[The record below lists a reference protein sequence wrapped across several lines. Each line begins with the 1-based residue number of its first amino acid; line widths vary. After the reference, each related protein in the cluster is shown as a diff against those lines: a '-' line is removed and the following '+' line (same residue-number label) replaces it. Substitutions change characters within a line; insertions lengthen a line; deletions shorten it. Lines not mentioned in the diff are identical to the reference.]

1 MEEKKVVSQ
10 TSERARAA
18 TGEVSKS
25 RYPEPRSA
33 GVVAE
38 TLKFRHTLEV
48 PKRHVSVGIPIHGA
62 EERRRLPDYA
72 RFGEDDGCGSRPVPH
87 RVEASAVAV
96 NTLSLGNLKEVFTN
110 EGGWFI
116 DHIVQV
122 KSIWVPYG
130 EYSSRNVR
138 QRWPSRNEKFAIS
151 LSEPDLD
158 ISATRLR
165 AASTQVG
172 FFSRLSSILFLLA
185 ILLVKPVA
193 SSGQVP
199 QATGPARPCASSW
212 NTTAPRSKKKPPKNA
227 PRELQ
232 DSPACIELS
241 ASALDI
247 QEYLQFGL
255 RNQHW
260 TIVEEHVTEDSWM
273 FSLAMSK
280 DDLLGATRAASSSV
294 KVEWRRGMAFVQISS
309 SALGDGFTRTVV
321 RARFRGYGEAA
332 DKFAP
337 QREHW
342 ELESNGTLEA
352 SIVSTLKARFK
363 AAS

>member
-10 TSERARAA
+10 TSERAPAA

-25 RYPEPRSA
+25 RYSEPRSA
-33 GVVAE
+33 EVVVE
-38 TLKFRHTLEV
+38 TLKFRHTFEV
-48 PKRHVSVGIPIHGA
+48 PKRHVSVGILINGV

-72 RFGEDDGCGSRPVPH
+72 RFGEDYGCCS
-87 RVEASAVAV
+87 
-96 NTLSLGNLKEVFTN
+96 
-110 EGGWFI
+110 
-116 DHIVQV
+116 
-122 KSIWVPYG
+122 
-130 EYSSRNVR
+130 
-138 QRWPSRNEKFAIS
+138 
-151 LSEPDLD
+151 DLD
-158 ISATRLR
+158 TSGKCLG

-172 FFSRLSSILFLLA
+172 FFSRLWSMLFLFA

-193 SSGQVP
+193 SSAQAP

-212 NTTAPRSKKKPPKNA
+212 NTSAPRSKKKPPKNA

-232 DSPACIELS
+232 DRPACIEIS

-247 QEYLQFGL
+247 QEYLQFDF

-280 DDLLGATRAASSSV
+280 DDLLGATRAASSPV
-294 KVEWRRGMAFVQISS
+294 KVEWHRGMAFVQINS
-309 SALGDGFTRTVV
+309 SALTDGFTRTVV

>member
-10 TSERARAA
+10 TSERAPAA

-25 RYPEPRSA
+25 GYPEPRSA
-33 GVVAE
+33 EVAAE
-38 TLKFRHTLEV
+38 TLKFRNTLEV
-48 PKRHVSVGIPIHGA
+48 PKRHVSVGMPINGT
-62 EERRRLPDYA
+62 EERRRLAEYA
-72 RFGEDDGCGSRPVPH
+72 RFGEDDGCGSRPVRL
-87 RVEASAVAV
+87 RVEACAVEV
-96 NTLSLGNLKEVFTN
+96 NTLSLGNLKGVFTN
-110 EGGWFI
+110 EGGWFLV
-116 DHIVQV
+116 HTVQV
-122 KSIWVPYG
+122 KSVWAPYG
-130 EYSSRNVR
+130 EYSSRNVK
-138 QRWPSRNEKFAIS
+138 QPSRRRNGKFRIS
-151 LSEPDLD
+151 LTEPDLD
-158 ISATRLR
+158 RSGTCLR
-165 AASTQVG
+165 AACTQVC
-172 FFSRLSSILFLLA
+172 FFSRLSSMLFVLA

-193 SSGQVP
+193 SSGQTP
-199 QATGPARPCASSW
+199 LETGLARPCASSW
-212 NTTAPRSKKKPPKNA
+212 NTSAPRTKKKPPKNA
-227 PRELQ
+227 PRELP
-232 DSPACIELS
+232 DRPACIELS

-247 QEYLQFGL
+247 QEYLQFKV

-294 KVEWRRGMAFVQISS
+294 KVEWRRGVAFVQISS
-309 SALGDGFTRTVV
+309 SALADGFTRTVV

-342 ELESNGTLEA
+342 ELESNGSLEA
-352 SIVSTLKARFK
+352 SIVSTLKDRFK